1 MKEEK
6 MEQTEL
12 QKESRSNVRTAPK
25 EPRKHNVIILNDDFT
40 TFEFVI
46 EVMMT
51 VFGKTQQQAEE
62 IAEETHIRQKAV
74 VGRYPLDIARS
85 KVAKA
90 TRMARAEGYP
100 LKFDIQPEYDINGTQ
115 SDTASH
121 RSAGGSIRNSY
132 RKAP

>member
-62 IAEETHIRQKAV
+62 IAEETHTRQKAV

-100 LKFDIQPEYDINGTQ
+100 LKFDIQPE
-115 SDTASH
+115 
-121 RSAGGSIRNSY
+121 
-132 RKAP
+132 

>member
-1 MKEEK
+1 
-6 MEQTEL
+6 MEQTEIK
-12 QKESRSNVRTAPK
+12 KESRSTVRTAPK
-25 EPRKHNVIILNDDFT
+25 EPRRYNVIILNDDFT

-51 VFGKTQQQAEE
+51 VFGKTQQQAED

-90 TRMARAEGYP
+90 TRMARSEGFP
-100 LKFDIQPEYDINGTQ
+100 LKFEIQPE
-115 SDTASH
+115 
-121 RSAGGSIRNSY
+121 
-132 RKAP
+132 

>member
-1 MKEEK
+1 
-6 MEQTEL
+6 MEQTEIK
-12 QKESRSNVRTAPK
+12 KESRSTVRTAPK
-25 EPRKHNVIILNDDFT
+25 EPRRYNVIILNDDFT

-51 VFGKTQQQAEE
+51 VFGKTQQQAED

-90 TRMARAEGYP
+90 TRMARSESFP
-100 LKFDIQPEYDINGTQ
+100 LKFEIQPE
-115 SDTASH
+115 
-121 RSAGGSIRNSY
+121 
-132 RKAP
+132 